1 MVIMPK
7 TVSVSTKLTAEI
19 LRGIDRLVERGEY
32 TSRSEALRDAARML
46 IRAQRG
52 VLKGSGL
59 KGQIGDE
66 ERELALEKLARERKL
81 KL

>member
-1 MVIMPK
+1 MVVMSG
-7 TVSVSTKLTAEI
+7 TVSVSTKLTKEI
-19 LRGIDRLVERGEY
+19 LKGIDALVERGEY

-52 VLKGSGL
+52 ALKWSGL
-59 KGQIGDE
+59 KDQVGSE
-66 ERELALEKLARERKL
+66 ERERALKELAKENRL